1 MKKTMMKNEKT
12 RFSLRAIALLT
23 ALFLVIIAL
32 PINGAMAVGASI
44 MITNS
49 DANYSEGG
57 VENWQLVGSFAI
69 EDTHLPISTAK
80 LIVVAEDVDAPRET
94 DRIRIKNAGGDAVVL
109 GRLTGM
115 GDETNTTVLDVP
127 AAFLTVGNF
136 TVEMDMGT
144 TTDGVLSYQGGWY
157 VTICSMTLALDGGVG
172 AVGAAVSFTASGTN
186 VDATLNLSSLEDGK
200 SYSLEYKFTNITKE
214 KQIASA
220 TGTYTASGTSG
231 QVLQPLTL
239 AAEDAIVDDNEYQL
253 DVIISDGQNIGTARA
268 TLGAKEEVGYTYYA
282 IIIKANEGGRTDPL
296 SSFAFLAGESSQKIT
311 FNPND
316 GFTVKDVKI
325 DGVSMGALSSYI
337 FENVTA
343 NHTVEVE
350 FMPIIA
356 VPQTGSP
363 SIIGVAILAILCSA
377 GCFMLARKKS

>member
-1 MKKTMMKNEKT
+1 MMKNEKT

-49 DANYSEGG
+49 DATYNERSE
-57 VENWQLVGSFAI
+57 ENWQPIGSFAI

-231 QVLQPLTL
+231 QVLQSLTL

-282 IIIKANEGGRTDPL
+282 IIIKANEGGRTDPF
-296 SSFAFLAGESSQKIT
+296 SSFAVLAGESSQKIT

-337 FENVTA
+337 FESVIA

-363 SIIGVAILAILCSA
+363 SIIGPAILAILCSA
-377 GCFMLARKKS
+377 GCFILSRKKS